1 MRKKNLKILCG
12 ILITPL
18 LSQCGYHSASESQ
31 SYATKNLVECIDGDA
46 FSCQM
51 EEAVV
56 KYTNEIRVRNGK
68 KPLTQDFR
76 LSYVARDWS
85 NKQGIFINHFGF
97 PWARASVFRSRFP
110 DLDAPN
116 ITAENVAMNS
126 PSIRDRDAIAKGF
139 ADQWEHSFGHLR
151 NILGDHNVIGIG
163 IVCRGL
169 EAPRNSTLTKNDPRA
184 NDATKTTI
192 SDEAG
197 AQFWATCTGTQIF
210 AQ

>member
-1 MRKKNLKILCG
+1 
-12 ILITPL
+12 
-18 LSQCGYHSASESQ
+18 
-31 SYATKNLVECIDGDA
+31 
-46 FSCQM
+46 M

-56 KYTNEIRVRNGK
+56 KYTNDIRVRNGK
-68 KPLTQDFR
+68 KPLPQDFR

-97 PWARASVFRSRFP
+97 PWARTSVFRNRFP
-110 DLDAPN
+110 DLNAPN

-126 PSIRDRDAIAKGF
+126 PSISNIDAIAKAF
-139 ADQWEHSFGHLR
+139 AEQWEHSFGHLR
-151 NILGDHNVIGIG
+151 NILGDHNVIGVG

-169 EAPRNSTLTKNDPRA
+169 EAQQSTTLTKKNQTA
-184 NDATKTTI
+184 NDATKTPI
-192 SDEAG
+192 DDEAS